1 MAISQAMCSSF
12 KVDILSGGHNFNTT
26 NRALSTNTQD
36 VFKLAMYTSSATLD
50 ASTTVYSATNEIT
63 NTGGSAYVAG
73 GNTLTISQVPVSSG
87 SPSTT
92 AFINFSNTSWSS
104 ATFTANGAL
113 IYNSSNGNKSV
124 AVLAFGSDKSVSAG
138 TFTIQFPTAG
148 TGSSIIQI
156 A

>member
-1 MAISQAMCSSF
+1 MAISQAMTNSF

-26 NRALSTNTQD
+26 NRALSSNTQD
-36 VFKLAMYTSSATLD
+36 VFKLAMYTSSATLG
-50 ASTTVYSATNEIT
+50 AATTEYSATNEIT
-63 NTGGSAYVAG
+63 NTAGNAYTAG
-73 GNTLTISQVPVSSG
+73 GATLTISQVPTSSG

-92 AFINFSNTSWSS
+92 AYLNFSNLSWST

-113 IYNSSNGNKSV
+113 IYNTSNGNKSV
-124 AVLAFGSDKSVSAG
+124 AVLAFGSDKSVSSG